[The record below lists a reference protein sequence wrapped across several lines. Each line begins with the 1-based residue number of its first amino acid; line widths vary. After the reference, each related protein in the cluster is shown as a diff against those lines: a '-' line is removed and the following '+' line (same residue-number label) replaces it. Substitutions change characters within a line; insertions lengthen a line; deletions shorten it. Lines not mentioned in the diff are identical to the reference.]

1 MDVEDARTIGQRLRE
16 IRCWRDKWLRVV
28 AELTG
33 SPSPTCRG
41 WSGMKARWIG
51 GPS

>member
-16 IRCWRDKWLRVV
+16 TRCWRDKSLRVV
-28 AELTG
+28 AELAG

-41 WSGMKARWIG
+41 WSGVNVKSIG
-51 GPS
+51 APC